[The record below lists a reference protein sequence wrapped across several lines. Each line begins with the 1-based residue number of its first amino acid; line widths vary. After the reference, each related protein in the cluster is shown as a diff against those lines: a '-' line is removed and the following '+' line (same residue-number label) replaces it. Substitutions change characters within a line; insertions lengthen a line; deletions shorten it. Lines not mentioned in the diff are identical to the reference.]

1 MTIRRPTPQNS
12 IIQLV
17 PSDEADAP
25 PQTTKMANEFVNVL
39 VHMIDVQRPGAA
51 ARGRQLTD
59 AVRQLAARFQVP
71 PAFMQDL
78 EWAAQL
84 HEIGLAVD
92 GSVSG
97 TGWLSPADVRSL
109 IVAQHL
115 LNQVEVLRPA
125 AFLVASI
132 AENWDGSGFPD
143 RLQRGQIPMRSRL
156 LRVLIDFNVVSE
168 PEPGVRIS
176 TDAALSALGLH
187 AGTWYDPAVV
197 AQLTVIVTHIA
208 ASAEDLGKYRVSVAR
223 LRPGMVLA
231 EDLRTASGL
240 KLVAGGA
247 TVTAHMLEVIRQRDT
262 VDPVI
267 DAWVA
272 PGMV

>member
-1 MTIRRPTPQNS
+1 MSIRRPTPQNS
-12 IIQLV
+12 VIQLV
-17 PSDEADAP
+17 QSDDAEKASP
-25 PQTTKMANEFVNVL
+25 TASMANEFVSVL

-51 ARGRQLTD
+51 ERGRELAD

-78 EWAAQL
+78 EWAARL

-92 GSVSG
+92 GSASASA
-97 TGWLSPADVRSL
+97 WLSPADIRSL

-115 LNQVEVLRPA
+115 LNQVEILRPA

-132 AENWDGSGFPD
+132 GENWDGSGFPD

-156 LRVLIDFNVVSE
+156 LRALIDFNVIRE

-176 TDAALSALGLH
+176 NDAALSALGLH
-187 AGTWYDPAVV
+187 AGTWYDPTVV
-197 AQLTVIVTHIA
+197 AQLNAIVTHIA
-208 ASAEDLGKYRVSVAR
+208 GGADEGKYRVSVAR

-231 EDLRTASGL
+231 EDLCTASGL
-240 KLVAGGA
+240 KLVAAGA
-247 TVTAHMLEVIRQRDT
+247 TITAHMLEVVRLRDT

-267 DAWVA
+267 DAWIA